1 MFCFGVFC
9 PHFTDEGSPL
19 HRRLRLKPPAINKVT
34 EPRLS
39 RAVNKELPFS
49 ALLPCVRPAEPH
61 VIPVEAWRPFEFSA
75 SDVIKSVNL
84 LPSTFITLSA
94 SFLILL
100 LPQPFSPF
108 LIHAAPYSM
117 SIRLHHL
124 SHLQTPAPPR
134 FSSTVLWV
142 AKYFTFSSPGNH
154 WNIFLCFSA
163 LWQVFSLR

>member
-1 MFCFGVFC
+1 MFCFVLLSSFYWRRLTL
-9 PHFTDEGSPL
+9 P
-19 HRRLRLKPPAINKVT
+19 RRLRLKPPAVDQVT

-49 ALLPCVRPAEPH
+49 ALLPCVRHAGPH

-75 SDVIKSVNL
+75 SDDIKSVNL

-108 LIHAAPYSM
+108 LIHAAPSCPSVSATSLIYRPPFPTPRYS
-117 SIRLHHL
+117 
-124 SHLQTPAPPR
+124 A
-134 FSSTVLWV
+134 FSVTVLWV
-142 AKYFTFSSPGNH
+142 AKYFTFSSPRIV

-163 LWQVFSLR
+163 L